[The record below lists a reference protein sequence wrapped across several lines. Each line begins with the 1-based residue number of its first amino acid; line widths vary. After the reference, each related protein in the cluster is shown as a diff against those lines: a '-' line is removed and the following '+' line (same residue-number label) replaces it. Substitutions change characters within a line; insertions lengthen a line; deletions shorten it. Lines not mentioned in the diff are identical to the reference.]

1 VPGLVRPAERHTEER
16 RTAVEAVPHIVQ
28 QEGLHTAVLKEGHLA
43 EGRGRRTV
51 AQAEGQEEVHAR
63 RMELLQVR
71 RTVQQVGLH
80 TAEMKVLRMPS
91 DVVEPEVAQQEL
103 RTRSGGAD
111 RTPAAAGAGHTEA
124 VRSPAAA
131 AGHIPAGV
139 LRTAEVAA
147 ARIRRRLRT
156 EAVAGRTVAVEADCS
171 RTWYVDECPY
181 M

>member
-1 VPGLVRPAERHTEER
+1 MEAELHI
-16 RTAVEAVPHIVQ
+16 AVL
-28 QEGLHTAVLKEGHLA
+28 EGLHTAVLQEGHLE

-51 AQAEGQEEVHAR
+51 AQAEDREEVHAR
-63 RMELLQVR
+63 RTELLQVR

-80 TAEMKVLRMPS
+80 TAEMEVLRMPS

-103 RTRSGGAD
+103 RTRSEGAD

-131 AGHIPAGV
+131 AVHIPAEV
-139 LRTAEVAA
+139 LHTAEVAA

-156 EAVAGRTVAVEADCS
+156 EAAAGRTVAVEAGYS
-171 RTWYVDECPY
+171 RTCYVGGCPY
-181 M
+181 V